1 MLSKNSNKFLYLAY
15 AGFITLI
22 LIVLLTACDQKPAGK
37 KELSQKELIERGKF
51 LVFAAGCGDCH
62 TPKVFG
68 PEGPQPDTTKILS
81 GHPAE
86 MTLPKADLTLVEPGK
101 WLLFTQDLTAAIG
114 PWGASFS
121 ANLTP
126 DNETG
131 IGTWQPDMFINAMK
145 TGKHLG
151 AGRPLMPPMPWQ
163 NVGQLPEE
171 DLRAIFA
178 YLKSLPAVKNKVPD
192 PIPMDVLMSIK

>member
-51 LVFAAGCGDCH
+51 LVFAANCGDCH

-68 PEGPQPDTTKILS
+68 SEGPQPDTTKILS

-163 NVGQLPEE
+163 NIGQLPEE